1 MLFRM
6 FAVRLYLT
14 GHISE
19 PIRITEGMRPDCVL
33 HLILYNMYQ
42 TNIKENKQIEKKLE
56 IQLARNRIISTVLYA
71 DSRQVIS
78 ESEEVLQ
85 IQHTS

>member
-1 MLFRM
+1 
-6 FAVRLYLT
+6 
-14 GHISE
+14 
-19 PIRITEGMRPDCVL
+19 
-33 HLILYNMYQ
+33 MYQ